1 VSSDVDS
8 AIDTLQRSG
17 SLQRSGAPEDLT
29 LYAFGHTA
37 ATEQLRRRLD
47 RDGIRLAAVLDNN
60 PLKQG
65 GSLGGVPIV
74 APKAITEHSGA
85 SLVLIAS
92 RFYDEMRRQLLDLG
106 YAEEQILRVGDF
118 SITTETAGGADPD
131 RGTQLLE
138 RLRLA
143 HPDRHL
149 VLCPFGALGDV
160 YWALAYLPAF
170 TAANQLPPAVPVVV
184 GEGCRQVARL
194 FGYEDVESPTQLA
207 MDDLVAAVVR
217 TQASDATI
225 AHHDRPYG
233 SAAPVRILDER
244 FVPFTDMYREL
255 VYGLSARTKPQTP
268 RRERVR
274 QADRRPLSD
283 GLAPGRTVLLAP
295 YAKSV
300 MPVAPSFWEDTAELY
315 ASRGYAVATVV
326 HGDEDAVPGT
336 VALEVEIAELLEVA
350 EHAGTFI
357 ALRSGLCDVV
367 HAARARKVHVSPDA
381 YYSTTRYKVADFF
394 ALPGWE
400 SVVLPVL

>member
-17 SLQRSGAPEDLT
+17 ALPRSGTPEDLT

-37 ATEQLRRRLD
+37 ATEQVRRRLD
-47 RDGIRLAAVLDNN
+47 RDGIRLSAVLDNN

-65 GSLGGVPIV
+65 GSLGGVPIL
-74 APKAITEHSGA
+74 APEAVTDHCGP

-92 RFYDEMRRQLLDLG
+92 RFYDDMRRQLIDLG
-106 YAEEQILRVGDF
+106 YAEERILRVADF
-118 SITTETAGGADPD
+118 SITTDTAAGADPD
-131 RGTQLLE
+131 RGTRLLE
-138 RLRLA
+138 RLRRA
-143 HPDRHL
+143 HPGRHL
-149 VLCPFGALGDV
+149 VLCPFGAFGDV

-170 TAANQLPPAVPVVV
+170 AAAHQLRPLVPVVV
-184 GEGCRQVARL
+184 GEGCREVARL
-194 FGYEDVESPTQLA
+194 FGFEDADSLTQVA
-207 MDDLVAAVVR
+207 MDDLVAAVVSAE
-217 TQASDATI
+217 ASDATI

-233 SAAPVRILDER
+233 STAPVRVLDER
-244 FVPFTDMYREL
+244 FVAFIDMYREL
-255 VYGLSARTKPQTP
+255 VYGLSDRAEPQTP
-268 RRERVR
+268 SRERVR
-274 QADRRPLSD
+274 RGNRRPVSD

-300 MPVAPSFWEDTAELY
+300 LPVASSFWKDTAELY
-315 ASRGYAVATVV
+315 ASQGYAVATVV
-326 HGDEDAVPGT
+326 HGAEDAVPGT
-336 VALEVEIAELLEVA
+336 VALEVEIEDLLEVA